1 MSDALHSN
9 APSGSGDGALAE
21 AIPGIIGIDHVGV
34 AVSNLEEAIAFYRLS
49 FGATLVHR
57 EKNEAQKV
65 EEAMVRIGDSTIQLL
80 APTDPT
86 SAIARFLDQR
96 GPGVQ
101 QLAYRVRDIEAAM
114 SAVTKLGMRLLYT
127 TAQRGTAD
135 SKINFI
141 HPKDCGGVLVEL
153 VEPASMR

>member
-9 APSGSGDGALAE
+9 APAGSGDGALAA

-127 TAQRGTAD
+127 TAQRGTAN